1 MSDVKWS
8 PVHPGLFATACSNG
22 TLGLW
27 NLASSLDEPLT
38 GAEGLS
44 LLNDS
49 LDAAAAA
56 ASESTRPDRNRG
68 LNKIR
73 WSGDGRRLAAASGD
87 VVHVL
92 TIPEDIARPKGDE
105 DDKIMNNL
113 VSRGL
118 ITRQ

>member
-8 PVHPGLFATACSNG
+8 PVHPGLFATASSNG

-38 GAEGLS
+38 GAAGLS
-44 LLNDS
+44 LVGDS
-49 LDAAAAA
+49 ADAAIGPVAEVTGAKQ
-56 ASESTRPDRNRG
+56 NRG

-73 WSGDGRRLAAASGD
+73 WSGDGRRLAVASGD
-87 VVHVL
+87 VLHVL
-92 TIPEDIARPKGDE
+92 TIQEEIARPKGDE
-105 DDKIMNNL
+105 DDKIMNQL